1 MSMRRMLNFWIVC
14 ICHQLFGA
22 FSQSCPLFSCFMA
35 HLGHAASRLSP
46 LASDLLF
53 CMHAAPAASLLGFY
67 ICSACIHRDLSP
79 PRWFKR
85 AAGHA
90 PSAPHPRPQHTHTH
104 THTHRSNLGHFVA
117 RPSTLPALAISVS
130 SLILNQL
137 FLVLPLGIPQSL
149 SPPETPSAFLSTCP
163 DCSSQ
168 TRITATSTWPP
179 SGCRELP
186 PLLGL

>member
-1 MSMRRMLNFWIVC
+1 ML
-14 ICHQLFGA
+14 
-22 FSQSCPLFSCFMA
+22 PLGSAPWPLTSCFECML
-35 HLGHAASRLSP
+35 HPQPDCWVFTSV
-46 LASDLLF
+46 LL
-53 CMHAAPAASLLGFY
+53 
-67 ICSACIHRDLSP
+67 ACIGTSP
-79 PRWFKR
+79 RLGGSKGQQAMP
-85 AAGHA
+85 
-90 PSAPHPRPQHTHTH
+90 PPPPTPDPQHTHTH
-104 THTHRSNLGHFVA
+104 THTHPPTHPPNLGHFVA
-117 RPSTLPALAISVS
+117 RPSTLPALAVSVS

-137 FLVLPLGIPQSL
+137 FLVLPVGVPQSL